1 MDRETYG
8 DNYQNHLLEQY
19 KLYVE
24 MADRISA
31 RRVQINSFYISLL
44 SGLIAIISV
53 LGSKDLFSYF
63 KQTKL
68 QYFTLF
74 LVGLLGITLCWV
86 WQSNIRSYKQ
96 LNSVKFKVICE
107 MEKYMP
113 FSVYERE
120 WDVLKKNKEYKAY
133 IEQSIVEKY
142 IPFILAA
149 PYLILL
155 IYSLIVFWR

>member
-1 MDRETYG
+1 MDKQSYG

-44 SGLIAIISV
+44 SGLLAIISV
-53 LGSKDLFSYF
+53 FGNKDLFYQF
-63 KQTKL
+63 KETKL
-68 QYFTLF
+68 QYITLF
-74 LVGLLGITLCWV
+74 LVGLLGIILCWV

-96 LNSVKFKVICE
+96 LNSAKFKVIGE
-107 MEKYMP
+107 MEKHMP
-113 FSVYERE
+113 FSVYKRE
-120 WDVLKKNKEYKAY
+120 WDVLKEDREYKAY
-133 IEQSIVEKY
+133 VEQTIVEKY

-149 PYLILL
+149 PYLILS
-155 IYSLIVFWR
+155 IYSLVAFLR